1 MSELI
6 TEREIA
12 KQLHVS
18 LALVRRWRV
27 EKRGPTFIKVGPLVR
42 YRPED
47 VQAWLADL
55 PKGGSRQNK
64 PTPPSTSETLA

>member
-47 VQAWLADL
+47 VQAWLTDL

-64 PTPPSTSETLA
+64 GTPPSASETLA